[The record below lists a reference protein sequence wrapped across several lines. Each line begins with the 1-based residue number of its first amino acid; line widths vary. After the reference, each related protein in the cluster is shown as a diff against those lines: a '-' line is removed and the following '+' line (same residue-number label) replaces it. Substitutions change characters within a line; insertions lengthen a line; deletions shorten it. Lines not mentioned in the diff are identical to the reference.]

1 MSRIFVDRD
10 LERWEA
16 FATAGPHGFPEPA
29 SLVFRCV
36 SDRERP
42 SRGLTTSGDK
52 SEAESAVLEM
62 DATQLHELFERAAPL
77 S

>member
-16 FATAGPHGFPEPA
+16 FATAGPHGLPKPA
-29 SLVFRCV
+29 SYVFRCV
-36 SDRERP
+36 TDRERT

-62 DATQLHELFERAAPL
+62 DAAQLHDLFVRAGPL

>member
-16 FATAGPHGFPEPA
+16 FATAGPHGLADPA
-29 SLVFRCV
+29 SVVFRCV
-36 SDRERP
+36 SNRERP

-52 SEAESAVLEM
+52 SEAESAMVEM
-62 DATQLHELFERAAPL
+62 DAAELRDLFERAAPL
-77 S
+77 N

>member
-1 MSRIFVDRD
+1 MSSTFMDRD

-16 FATAGPHGFPEPA
+16 FATAGPHGLPEPA
-29 SLVFRCV
+29 SFVFRCV
-36 SDRERP
+36 SDPERP

-52 SEAESAVLEM
+52 SEAEAAVLEM
-62 DATQLHELFERAAPL
+62 DAVQLHGLFERAAPL